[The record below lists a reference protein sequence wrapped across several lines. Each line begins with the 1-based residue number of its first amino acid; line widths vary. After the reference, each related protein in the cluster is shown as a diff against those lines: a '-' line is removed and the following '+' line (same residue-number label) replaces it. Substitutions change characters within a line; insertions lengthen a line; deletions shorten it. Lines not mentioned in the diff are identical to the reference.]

1 MGCANPASIETLPH
15 TLYNRTTMTP
25 ADRAYADIQSLKIQG
40 ATNVALAVIDAL
52 KQTTMASPDMS
63 VRELQAIGTRLAYAR
78 PTEPLAQNCVRYVF
92 ANAADPQAIRAKLAS
107 TTALITDAKAAITK
121 TGESVIHDR
130 STYLTHC
137 HASSVT
143 GIFLAAHL
151 AGKHIGVIATET
163 RPMYQGRRT
172 AQELLDG
179 GLTDV
184 TMIVDSAAAS
194 ILADPARHV
203 AGILVGSDLLTET
216 GFVNKIGTFA
226 IALAARQYNIPLF
239 CVSTLLKYDPRPFDP
254 SVIEKRDPKEIW
266 ADAPTGLT
274 IEAPAFD
281 YTPYFDGVTIIT
293 EAGMIKG
300 SEIKETAITNY
311 PFIHL

>member
-1 MGCANPASIETLPH
+1 MQTIDAIEKQIT
-15 TLYNRTTMTP
+15 
-25 ADRAYADIQSLKIQG
+25 SLTIQG

-52 KQTTMASPDMS
+52 KQTAMASPDMS

-107 TTALITDAKAAITK
+107 AAALITDAKAAITK

-172 AQELLDG
+172 VQELLDG

-203 AGILVGSDLLTET
+203 AGILIGADLLTET
-216 GFVNKIGTFA
+216 GFVNKIGSFA
-226 IALAARQYNIPLF
+226 IALAARKYNIPLF
-239 CVSTLLKYDPRPFDP
+239 CISTLLKYDPRPFDP
-254 SVIEKRDPKEIW
+254 SVIEKRDPREIW
-266 ADAPTGLT
+266 TDAPTGLT

-281 YTPYFDGVTIIT
+281 FTPFDDNTSLIT
-293 EAGMIKG
+293 ETGVIPGLQVKPAA
-300 SEIKETAITNY
+300 TRAY
-311 PFIHL
+311 PFIFG